1 MSSRIA
7 VVAAFAAGL
16 TLPAASVSA
25 QGFGIYEQGTCV
37 MARAGAGVAQPC
49 ADGSAIYINPAGLIA
64 PKGWVITGGATLI
77 HGTGTFTADQG
88 PVTSSE
94 VAKGAP
100 PPHLYLVD
108 NINDKVAVGF
118 GTYVPYGLRIQWPL
132 DFGGRF
138 ISYDSSLTT
147 VYLQPTIA
155 YAVTPSISI
164 GAGLTIARGSVE
176 LNRREDLA
184 NVPLGTTG
192 LTFGA
197 LVDSQTDFENTVL
210 SASGAWGAGANFGA
224 IVKANEQL
232 RFGVRYL
239 THIKLHYSGS
249 ATFTPIAGSFR
260 VTKPN
265 PLGFPV
271 GTPLNTLVAVAQ
283 SALQSQ
289 PASTDIDMPAQLVV
303 GTSVS
308 ATDRLTVFADYQW
321 VQWSAF
327 DAVVLNFSTGVPPNE
342 VLPQNFRNTNAIR
355 LGLQYNISPIWRVTG
370 GYFHNQAAAP
380 DENVTPLLPDAARNH
395 FTAGVGWTPHP
406 KLTVDVAYQFVA
418 YDDRRGRIV
427 NPSPGTLPTT
437 ALNSGVYRSR
447 GDLVGITLTFRP

>member
-1 MSSRIA
+1 MSSCLVRL
-7 VVAAFAAGL
+7 AFAAGL

-37 MARAGAGVAQPC
+37 MARGGAGVAQPC
-49 ADGSAIYINPAGLIA
+49 ADGSAIFINPAGLTA
-64 PKGWVITGGATLI
+64 SQGWIITGGATLI
-77 HGTGTFTADQG
+77 HGSGTFTADQG

-100 PPHLYLVD
+100 PPHLYLV
-108 NINDKVAVGF
+108 NKVNDKLAVGF
-118 GTYVPYGLRIQWPL
+118 GTFVPYGLRIQWPI
-132 DFGGRF
+132 DFAGRF
-138 ISYDSSLTT
+138 ITYDSSLTT

-164 GAGLTIARGSVE
+164 GAGVTIARGSVE

-184 NVPLGTTG
+184 RVPLGATG

-197 LVDSQTDFENTVL
+197 LVDSQTDFENTML
-210 SASGAWGAGANFGA
+210 SASGAWGAGANLGA
-224 IVKANEQL
+224 IVKASEQL

-239 THIKLHYSGS
+239 THVKLHYSGS
-249 ATFTPIAGSFR
+249 ATFTPIAGTFR

-271 GTPLNTLVAVAQ
+271 GAPLNALVAVAQ
-283 SALQSQ
+283 AALQSQ
-289 PASTDIDMPAQLVV
+289 PASTDIEMPAQLVA

-308 ATDRLTVFADYQW
+308 ATDRLTLFADYQW
-321 VQWSAF
+321 VQWSSF
-327 DAVVLNFSTGVPPNE
+327 DSVVLNFSTGVPPSE
-342 VLPQNFRNTNAIR
+342 VLPQNFHNTSAVR
-355 LGLQYNISPIWRVTG
+355 LGAQYDLNSMWRVSG
-370 GYFHNQAAAP
+370 GYIHNQAAAP
-380 DENVTPLLPDAARNH
+380 DENVTPFLPDAARNQ
-395 FTAGVGWTPHP
+395 FTAGVGWTPRP
-406 KLTVDVAYQFVA
+406 KLTVDVAYQFIA

-427 NPSPGTLPTT
+427 NPPPGTAPST

-447 GDLVGITLTFRP
+447 ADLIGLTLTFRP